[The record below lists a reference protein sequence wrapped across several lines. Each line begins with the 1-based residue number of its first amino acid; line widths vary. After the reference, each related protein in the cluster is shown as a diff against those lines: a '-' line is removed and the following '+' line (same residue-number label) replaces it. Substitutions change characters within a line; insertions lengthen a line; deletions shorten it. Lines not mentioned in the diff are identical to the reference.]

1 VRSPDCSSYP
11 VRYILLPSDGA
22 ELRASSWIFPIGAI
36 MSVGGVWLDAR
47 AEQHG
52 LFNTQGIF
60 LQLFSWDSRC
70 LQVRLEEAQDLLI
83 GINLVLSEEAMTR
96 GSIANE
102 LVAFMC
108 LLQGFRQLDGMAVR
122 G

>member
-1 VRSPDCSSYP
+1 
-11 VRYILLPSDGA
+11 LLD
-22 ELRASSWIFPIGAI
+22 
-36 MSVGGVWLDAR
+36 VR

-60 LQLFSWDSRC
+60 LQLFSWDSRS
-70 LQVRLEEAQDLLI
+70 LEVRLEEAQDLLI